1 LGYFLYDV
9 ATALFGSIERL
20 DYFDLTEAFTRP
32 MPVFARCPQIS
43 RTSFSLFQVL
53 RAVFLTHLAVTRHDP
68 RENAWWEGYVV
79 SKLRRLLH
87 S

>member
-1 LGYFLYDV
+1 V
-9 ATALFGSIERL
+9 
-20 DYFDLTEAFTRP
+20 
-32 MPVFARCPQIS
+32 
-43 RTSFSLFQVL
+43 LFQVL

-68 RENAWWEGYVV
+68 LENAWWEGYVV